1 MKSDAVPVMKHA
13 YIGWRAVGLG
23 VVVCLLPFVFRP
35 ETAAAQAGRFEVT
48 GVVVDSTG
56 AGLSGATVVA
66 LTREDSVLTRFST
79 TNRDGAFTL
88 RRVPEG
94 AYILQVTYVGF
105 RTHRQDMD
113 LSGGDYDAGTIVL
126 ESSTV
131 ELDELVVGAEHIPIV
146 VKMDTL
152 EYNAAAFAVRPND
165 MVEDLLRRLPGV
177 EVEDDGTIRAQGE
190 EVQKVLVEDKEFFG
204 DDPTIATR
212 NLPAN
217 VVEKVQVYD
226 KASDMEEFTGIE
238 DGEDVKTI
246 NLDLKEEAE
255 KGYFGHVTGGY
266 GSEERYDGD
275 VSVNRFD
282 PSTQLSLIGNVNN
295 VNRQN
300 FSFGDIAT
308 LLGGL
313 EAMGGRLILQD
324 GGGLFNNRDGL
335 SETFSVGLNANR
347 DFGANTSAHASYF
360 LSNVDNRQD
369 RVAQQQQL
377 LGPVQS
383 SFVNETGGRTTDNL
397 THRLTVNALHEF
409 GEGHDLRLRGN
420 LRAGTSSLTN
430 ISETATL
437 ARGASVNEAV
447 IDYRS
452 ESDNLGGNGSLTW
465 RRRLDEKGRS
475 LVGEVRGSLNDN
487 EMSGNLH
494 SITKF
499 LEEGNVLSSDEIM
512 QLQTRPGNSFSST
525 QRLSYIEPVGT
536 GGRLEFQVESRQL
549 EEERRQSVFDMA
561 SGASIFNDRLSSGY
575 DRSYSYVQG
584 GVRYQASGER
594 FKAGIGA
601 NLQRS
606 SLEGMIAD
614 AVGAASRPRIENA
627 YTHVLPRA
635 HFDYDLGERMDF
647 SLEYSARARE
657 PSVTDLQPLTNNTNP
672 LLVRAGNPALK
683 PEYRHNMN
691 LRFSFYDP
699 FTFMKLF
706 VFARSEYV
714 NNDIVQS
721 RMVDERLRQV
731 ITPVNAEGAWMFSG
745 STHFGMPV
753 RPLGV
758 EVNVA
763 NNPFFER
770 SLEYVNE
777 AENRARIFRH
787 TIDVSLNNRNTDLFD
802 IRAGARYTFN
812 AVSYSLNAAQ
822 NQQYVNRTYYAD
834 ATLYLTEKWR
844 VTGSLDYR
852 LYSREVFGD
861 VDSVP
866 ILGASIARSVMNERA
881 DIELAGF
888 DLLGRNEDVRFSNT
902 NTYIREER
910 IASLGRHILL
920 KFSYRL
926 SPASGAG
933 LKGKGRDIR
942 IDL

>member
-1 MKSDAVPVMKHA
+1 MKHVR
-13 YIGWRAVGLG
+13 IGWRAAGLG
-23 VVVCLLPFVFRP
+23 IVVCFFALVFRT
-35 ETAAAQAGRFEVT
+35 ETATAQASRFEAA

-56 AGLSGATVVA
+56 AGLPGATVVA

-79 TNRDGAFTL
+79 TDRDGAFTL

-94 AYILQVTYVGF
+94 AYVLQITYVGF

-113 LSGGDYDAGTIVL
+113 LSGGDYDAGTIAL
-126 ESSTV
+126 ETSTV
-131 ELDELVVGAEHIPIV
+131 ELDELVVGAEHVPIV
-146 VKMDTL
+146 VKADTL
-152 EYNAAAFAVRPND
+152 EYNAAAFAARPND
-165 MVEDLLRRLPGV
+165 MVEDLLRRLPGI

-190 EVQKVLVEDKEFFG
+190 EVQKVLVENKEFFG
-204 DDPTIATR
+204 DDPAIATR

-255 KGYFGHVTGGY
+255 KGYFGHLTGGY
-266 GSEERYDGD
+266 GSDERYDGD
-275 VSVNRFD
+275 VSVNRFG
-282 PSTQLSLIGNVNN
+282 PAAQLSLIGNVNN

-300 FSFGDIAT
+300 FSFGDIVT
-308 LLGGL
+308 LLGGM
-313 EAMGGRLILQD
+313 EAMGGRLVLQD

-335 SETFSVGLNANR
+335 SETVSAGFNANR

-383 SFVNETGGRTTDNL
+383 SFVNETGGRNTDNL
-397 THRLTVNALHEF
+397 THRLTLNALHEF
-409 GEGHDLRLRGN
+409 SDGHDLRLRGD

-437 ARGASVNEAV
+437 ARGVSVNEALT
-447 IDYRS
+447 DYRS
-452 ESDNLGGNGSLTW
+452 DSDNLGGNGSLTW

-475 LVGEVRGSLNDN
+475 LVGEVRGSLNDD
-487 EMSGNLH
+487 EMSGDLH
-494 SITKF
+494 SVTKF
-499 LEEGNVLSSDEIM
+499 LEGNVLSSDEIM
-512 QLQTRPGNSFSST
+512 QLQTRPGNSFHST
-525 QRLSYIEPVGT
+525 QKLSYIEPVGE
-536 GGRLEFQVESRQL
+536 GGRLELQVETRQI
-549 EEERRQSVFDMA
+549 EEERRQSVFDMV
-561 SGASIFNDRLSSGY
+561 SGASVFNDRLSSGY
-575 DRSYSYVQG
+575 DRTYSYVQG
-584 GVRYQASGER
+584 GVRYQASGEK

-606 SLEGMIAD
+606 SLNGIIVD
-614 AVGAASRPRIENA
+614 ASGTASRGRIENA

-635 HFDYDLGERMDF
+635 HFNYDLGERTDF
-647 SLEYSARARE
+647 WMEYSSRARE
-657 PSVTDLQPLTNNTNP
+657 PSVTDLQPLTDNTNP

-683 PEYRHNMN
+683 PEYRHNLN

-699 FTFMKLF
+699 FTFMKVF

-731 ITPVNAEGAWMFSG
+731 ITPVNADGAWIFSG
-745 STHFGMPV
+745 SVHFGMPV

-758 EVNVA
+758 EVDVA

-770 SLEYVNE
+770 SLEYING
-777 AENRARIFRH
+777 AENSARILRH
-787 TIDVSLNNRNTDLFD
+787 TLDVSLSNRNTDLFD
-802 IRAGARYTFN
+802 LRAGARYAFN
-812 AVSYSLNAAQ
+812 ATDYSLNEAQ

-844 VTGSLDYR
+844 VGGSLNYR

-926 SPASGAG
+926 SPSSGAG
-933 LKGKGRDIR
+933 FKGKGRDIR
-942 IDL
+942 INM

>member
-1 MKSDAVPVMKHA
+1 M
-13 YIGWRAVGLG
+13 
-23 VVVCLLPFVFRP
+23 VVCLFFLVFQT
-35 ETAAAQAGRFEVT
+35 ETATAQDSRFEAA

-56 AGLSGATVVA
+56 AGLAGATVVA

-79 TNRDGAFTL
+79 TDRDGAFTL

-94 AYILQVTYVGF
+94 AYILQITFVGF

-113 LSGGDYDAGTIVL
+113 LSSGDYDAGTIAL
-126 ESSTV
+126 ERSTV
-131 ELDELVVGAEHIPIV
+131 ELDELVVGAEHVPIV
-146 VKMDTL
+146 VKADTL
-152 EYNAAAFAVRPND
+152 EYNAAAFAMRPND
-165 MVEDLLRRLPGV
+165 MVEDLLRRLPGI

-190 EVQKVLVEDKEFFG
+190 EVQKVLVENKEFFG
-204 DDPTIATR
+204 NNPSIATR

-217 VVEKVQVYD
+217 AVEKVQVYD

-246 NLDLKEEAE
+246 NLELTEEAE
-255 KGYFGHVTGGY
+255 RGYFGHLTGGY

-275 VSVNRFD
+275 VSINRFG

-300 FSFGDIAT
+300 FSFRDIVT
-308 LLGGL
+308 LLGGM
-313 EAMGGRLILQD
+313 EAMGGRLIIGD
-324 GGGLFNNRDGL
+324 GGGGLFNNSDGL
-335 SETFSVGLNANR
+335 SETVSVGFNANR
-347 DFGANTSAHASYF
+347 DFGENTSARASYF

-383 SFVNETGGRTTDNL
+383 SFVNETGGQTSDNL

-409 GEGHDLRLRGN
+409 GDGHDLRLRGD
-420 LRAGTSSLTN
+420 LTAGASSLAN
-430 ISETATL
+430 ISETKTL
-437 ARGASVNEAV
+437 ARGAGGNEALT
-447 IDYRS
+447 DYLS

-475 LVGEVRGSLNDN
+475 LVGEMRGSLNDD
-487 EMSGNLH
+487 EMSGDLH
-494 SITKF
+494 SITTF

-512 QLQTRPGNSFSST
+512 QLQTRPGSSFRST
-525 QRLSYIEPVGT
+525 QRVSYIEPVGE
-536 GGRLEFQVESRQL
+536 GGRLELQVESRQI
-549 EEERRQSVFDMA
+549 EEDRRQSVFDMV

-575 DRSYSYVQG
+575 DRTYSYVQG
-584 GVRYQASGER
+584 GVRYQASGEK

-606 SLEGMIAD
+606 SLEGKIVDTA
-614 AVGAASRPRIENA
+614 GAASRPRIENA

-635 HFDYDLGERMDF
+635 HFDYDIGERTDF

-657 PSVTDLQPLTNNTNP
+657 PSITELQPLTDNTNP

-683 PEYRHNMN
+683 PEYRHNVN

-699 FTFMKLF
+699 FTFMKVF

-721 RMVDERLRQV
+721 RMVDARLRQV
-731 ITPVNAEGAWMFSG
+731 ITPVNADGAWMFSG
-745 STHFGMPV
+745 SAHFGMPV

-758 EVNVA
+758 EINVS
-763 NNPFFER
+763 NNPFLER
-770 SLEYVNE
+770 SLEYVNG
-777 AENRARIFRH
+777 AENRARILRH
-787 TIDVSLNNRNTDLFD
+787 TINVNLNNRNADLFD

-812 AVSYSLNAAQ
+812 VVSYSLNEAQ

-844 VTGSLDYR
+844 VAGSLDYR
-852 LYSREVFGD
+852 IYSREVFGD
-861 VDSVP
+861 VGSVP
-866 ILGASIARSVMNERA
+866 ILGASVARSVMNERA

-926 SPASGAG
+926 SPLSGAG
-933 LKGKGRDIR
+933 SKGKGRDIR
-942 IDL
+942 INL